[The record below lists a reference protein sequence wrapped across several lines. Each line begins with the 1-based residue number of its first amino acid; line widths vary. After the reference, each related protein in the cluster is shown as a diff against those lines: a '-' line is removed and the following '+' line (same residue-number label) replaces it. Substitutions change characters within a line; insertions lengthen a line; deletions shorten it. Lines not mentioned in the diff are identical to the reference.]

1 MIDMYTNGAQIT
13 VEKIKQFF
21 ATPFGVFLYAL
32 VTGAIGIVIL
42 LGFLS
47 MFVSTA
53 ALPMAL
59 PLLIAFNSAAGGYSL
74 TDKSATEKGAGL
86 PTLLLMAVLLTI
98 SGFSAI
104 IFFCPWENPLD
115 LGRLLICTTA
125 ALISTFL
132 GAWIARKNKN
142 LNRS

>member
-1 MIDMYTNGAQIT
+1 MYTSGAQVT
-13 VEKIKQFF
+13 VEKIKQVF
-21 ATPFGVFLYAL
+21 ATPLGAFFYAL
-32 VTGAIGIVIL
+32 VTGAVGIVIL

-47 MFVSTA
+47 MFVSAA

-59 PLLIAFNSAAGGYSL
+59 PALIAFNSAAGGYSL
-74 TDKSATEKGAGL
+74 TEKNATEKGAGL
-86 PTLLLMAVLLTI
+86 PTLLLMAILLTI
-98 SGFSAI
+98 AGCSAI
-104 IFFCPWENPLD
+104 ILFCPWESLLD
-115 LGRLLICTTA
+115 INRLLLCAIA